1 VNIEHIPSS
10 IDAFSVI
17 VVSKDIEPVFFD
29 LMSEIHR
36 IEDVTDV
43 TFEKDMALISVVG
56 RNMSTKPGIAGKLF
70 SAIGDKGI
78 NINMI
83 AQSSQE
89 INIVVGVK
97 NQDLERTI
105 RAIYDAF

>member
-1 VNIEHIPSS
+1 
-10 IDAFSVI
+10 
-17 VVSKDIEPVFFD
+17 
-29 LMSEIHR
+29 
-36 IEDVTDV
+36 
-43 TFEKDMALISVVG
+43 
-56 RNMSTKPGIAGKLF
+56 MSTKPGIAGKLF